1 MPEDMS
7 EKSIKKSSDRINAG
21 EVAAERWLLPEVNGS
36 HLVTPEK
43 PCLDR
48 AGFHSKSQTT
58 SEPSTTANT
67 LGATPALTQSRLDAI
82 VHESREQG
90 YESGRAK
97 GYEKGYAEGEAR
109 ALALGQEQTLKQKR
123 QLAELIESVTGA
135 ATTHNEQAKIAVVE
149 LIAQIAQQ
157 LCYRELSIDNSSIAA
172 VVNEAMNA
180 LPVGEKHV
188 RLHLNPVDKQLLE
201 SISGVM
207 KPEWVIVEDAALQLG
222 GCRIE
227 SENSLVDFSIS
238 RRLQEIIES
247 SFGQT
252 LVAREVVADPNKRRG
267 EEDDV

>member
-1 MPEDMS
+1 MPENS
-7 EKSIKKSSDRINAG
+7 IEKSSERINAG
-21 EVAAERWLLPEVNGS
+21 EVAAEPWLLPEVNGS

-43 PCLDR
+43 QPPAR
-48 AGFHSKSQTT
+48 AGFHSKSQITN
-58 SEPSTTANT
+58 EPNATANT

-82 VHESREQG
+82 VQDSREQG
-90 YESGRAK
+90 YESGRAE

-109 ALALGQEQTLKQKR
+109 ALVLGQEQTLKQKQ
-123 QLAELIESVTGA
+123 QLAELIDSVTVA
-135 ATTHNEQAKIAVVE
+135 ATAHNEQAKIAVVE

-157 LCYRELSIDNSSIAA
+157 LCYRELSLDNSSIAA

-188 RLHLNPVDKQLLE
+188 RLHLNPADKQLLE
-201 SISGVM
+201 TMSGAI
-207 KPEWVIVEDAALQLG
+207 KPEWIIIEDAALQVG

-227 SENSLVDFSIS
+227 SENSLIDFSIS